1 MVLPHSRQEPD
12 LPYNDPKA
20 KFIDDAFKATM
31 SLSVNDQTFNQE
43 VVNSSVPVLVNFWAP
58 WCGFCRM
65 IKPLLHHFQEDWEGK
80 VKLVDVNADE
90 NLRLANLYR
99 LTTLPTLLFVENGE
113 TCVRWDGFRGRDEL
127 RIALNSFMHNRE
139 SNLSLPTSTQRH
151 LVREISTL
159 DRSL

>member
-1 MVLPHSRQEPD
+1 
-12 LPYNDPKA
+12 
-20 KFIDDAFKATM
+20 M

-43 VVNSSVPVLVNFWAP
+43 VLNSSIPVLVNFWAP

-65 IKPLLHHFQEDWEGK
+65 IRPLLNHFQRDWQGK

-113 TCVRWDGFRGRDEL
+113 TCVKWDSFRGRDEL
-127 RIALNSFMHNRE
+127 RLALDSFMHSRE
-139 SNLSLPTSTQRH
+139 TNPPLSTLTKRRT
-151 LVREISTL
+151 VMEIPSL